1 MENLKE
7 NFRERFNA
15 AFKQFVSLD
24 RFIGAKQML
33 QDQVQLAIRSPRQVF
48 TLRNLRGGLLL
59 LVGYLL
65 SPLCWWN
72 DLIFNLPIAYGFGA
86 LCNWVYPGAL
96 LPGAIAGYWL
106 SNIVGILMMQFGA
119 IDVLQQATQ
128 VEAKST
134 QPRSLKQELLTG
146 IVTSTIYTLIV
157 LALVQLKILDAPNL
171 FGSESTISLGFLSTA
186 FW

>member
-1 MENLKE
+1 MENLRE
-7 NFRERFNA
+7 NFREKLGA
-15 AFKQFVSLD
+15 ACKQVFTLD
-24 RFIGAKQML
+24 RFIGVKQTI
-33 QDQVQLAIRSPRQVF
+33 QAQVQLAIQEPGQVF
-48 TLRNLRGGLLL
+48 TLRNMRGGLLL

-119 IDVLQQATQ
+119 IDVMQQATQ
-128 VEAKST
+128 AEAKST

-171 FGSESTISLGFLSTA
+171 FGSESTISLSFLSTA

>member
-1 MENLKE
+1 MENLRE
-7 NFRERFNA
+7 DLRERFKA
-15 AFKQFVSLD
+15 VLKKFVTLD
-24 RFIGAKQML
+24 KLTVIKRSL
-33 QDQVQLAIRSPRQVF
+33 QDNIQLALQDPSQVF
-48 TLRNLRGGLLL
+48 TLKNIRGGLLL

-72 DLIFNLPIAYGFGA
+72 DLIFNLPIAYLFGY

-119 IDVLQQATQ
+119 IDVFQQATQ
-128 VEAKST
+128 ETETS

-146 IVTSTIYTLIV
+146 FVTSTVYTLII

-171 FGSESTISLGFLSTA
+171 FDGAPAISLSFFPIL
-186 FW
+186 FQ